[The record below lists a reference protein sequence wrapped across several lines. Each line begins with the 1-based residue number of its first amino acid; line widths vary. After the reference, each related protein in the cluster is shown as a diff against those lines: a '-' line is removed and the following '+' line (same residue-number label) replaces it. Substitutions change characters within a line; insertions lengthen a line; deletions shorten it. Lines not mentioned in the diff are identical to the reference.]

1 MSIDIIFP
9 NGGIQIPEY
18 SEAELEWNLVEQ
30 NSQGTEL
37 NIWVSHEL
45 GGWFIPVAES
55 IDAHVLCLREN
66 GYKVERAWTSWTKYI
81 LSFVLG
87 AYVFGVFF

>member
-1 MSIDIIFP
+1 MTDNEIEKIQTIDV
-9 NGGIQIPEY
+9 N
-18 SEAELEWNLVEQ
+18 V
-30 NSQGTEL
+30 T
-37 NIWVSHEL
+37 
-45 GGWFIPVAES
+45 AES

-66 GYKVERAWTSWTKYI
+66 GYKVERTWTSWTKYI